1 MSERKTSEIK
11 FRIEPSVKARWQ
23 DTATEETDGNLSE
36 LITKALDQYVRW
48 AATNRHLE
56 GDTGDRITMLD
67 PGESKFQ
74 TLLAPKFG
82 EPHSWMFEGRDA

>member
-36 LITKALDQYVRW
+36 LIVKALDQYVRW
-48 AATNRHLE
+48 AATNRHLDGTRLIGNAIATIAE
-56 GDTGDRITMLD
+56 TNKIHSALHT
-67 PGESKFQ
+67 
-74 TLLAPKFG
+74 
-82 EPHSWMFEGRDA
+82 PHSWMFEGRDA